1 MGQLFIF
8 LKKRKKLFT
17 LIILLL
23 VLQSVGTLLI
33 PFMVAILIDTGI
45 MNADMQAIVNVG
57 IKMVVISL
65 FTTLIAVGG
74 SYLSAE
80 FAASF
85 GKYLREALFKKTQ
98 DFSIADFEAFGTSSI
113 LTRTTTDISII
124 QKTIMTV
131 LQLVIPTP
139 LILITAITLT
149 AKESGMLALIIS
161 GFILIFIIATGIVLS
176 KSSKLSQFIQVRMDK
191 INRILRESI
200 IGVRVIRAF
209 NRSQFEKERCDTVCS
224 EYATTMISMNKLF
237 AFLNPIVWLVMGLVM
252 ATVIW
257 FGGGSVFKGSME
269 VGGIVS
275 VTEYAV
281 MALSYLI
288 LSATSIVTIPKMH
301 NCLERINEVLNATVT
316 IQDKVHQTIN
326 NNILPSSV
334 TFDKVCFSY
343 HGAEENVLDNLTFK
357 FEAGKTTAIIG
368 STGSGKSTIA
378 KILLRL
384 HDIQSGQILL
394 DGKNIQKYSQY
405 DLRAKIGY
413 VPQKAFLFSGNI
425 SDNLAMGKKGASLAD
440 MRRAIEIAQAETFI
454 EALPEKLNTLVAQGG
469 TNFSGGQ
476 KQRLAIARA
485 IIKNAGVCIFD
496 DSFSALDFKTDAAL
510 RKAIKANLTNAVVII
525 IAQRINTIIDADQ
538 IIVLDEG
545 KIVGIGKHNEL
556 LNSCHVYKE
565 IAKSQLDMEG

>member
-1 MGQLFIF
+1 
-8 LKKRKKLFT
+8 
-17 LIILLL
+17 
-23 VLQSVGTLLI
+23 
-33 PFMVAILIDTGI
+33 
-45 MNADMQAIVNVG
+45 
-57 IKMVVISL
+57 
-65 FTTLIAVGG
+65 
-74 SYLSAE
+74 
-80 FAASF
+80 
-85 GKYLREALFKKTQ
+85 
-98 DFSIADFEAFGTSSI
+98 
-113 LTRTTTDISII
+113 
-124 QKTIMTV
+124 
-131 LQLVIPTP
+131 
-139 LILITAITLT
+139 
-149 AKESGMLALIIS
+149 
-161 GFILIFIIATGIVLS
+161 
-176 KSSKLSQFIQVRMDK
+176 
-191 INRILRESI
+191 
-200 IGVRVIRAF
+200 
-209 NRSQFEKERCDTVCS
+209 
-224 EYATTMISMNKLF
+224 
-237 AFLNPIVWLVMGLVM
+237 
-252 ATVIW
+252 
-257 FGGGSVFKGSME
+257 
-269 VGGIVS
+269 
-275 VTEYAV
+275 
-281 MALSYLI
+281 
-288 LSATSIVTIPKMH
+288 MH